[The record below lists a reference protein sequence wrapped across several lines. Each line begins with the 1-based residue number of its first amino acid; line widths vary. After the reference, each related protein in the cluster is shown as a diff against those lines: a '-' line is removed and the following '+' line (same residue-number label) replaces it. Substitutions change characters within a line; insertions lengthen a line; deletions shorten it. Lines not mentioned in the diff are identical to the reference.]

1 MMKNMVMGA
10 ASVAAIGA
18 LSATVYYVQNQSQLT
33 EDVQIASIEPKSE
46 TLEPGVIRIPLKRKH
61 VEMGR
66 MPDDGPPRLES
77 GHPRVGNWSDAEM
90 WDGLVK
96 EETNTLDNIMYTMDC
111 MLGTPSS
118 GSAEVQQCI
127 VDSSTSLSSTFAFG
141 FYTYSWDQYNPS
153 DSTTYHNIGVTK
165 TFQSIGLTWTGYKYT
180 DNWCIGGGD
189 IHTTV
194 CIDSL
199 PFIYVDEQE
208 LVNKAQWVP
217 PLRDFDNVNTIVG
230 FGKPSSSDASYNF
243 LDIAYEAG
251 LIKDNAFTF
260 QGDLVNEGQAH
271 VTLGGYSKQDYTG
284 DIDWFNMADQDSWTV
299 NMKNFTLGSYNL
311 LEPPTTSTNRA
322 FEEQNERLLED
333 ADPFYTYG
341 HFNTGYPFLGV
352 DQATGEMI
360 E

>member
-1 MMKNMVMGA
+1 
-10 ASVAAIGA
+10 
-18 LSATVYYVQNQSQLT
+18 
-33 EDVQIASIEPKSE
+33 
-46 TLEPGVIRIPLKRKH
+46 
-61 VEMGR
+61 MGR

-189 IHTTV
+189 VHTTV
-194 CIDSL
+194 CLDSL

-230 FGKPSSSDASYNF
+230 FGRPSSSEASYNF

-284 DIDWFNMADQDSWTV
+284 DIDWFNMAEQDSWTV

-322 FEEQNERLLED
+322 FEEQNERLSED

-352 DQATGEMI
+352 D
-360 E
+360 